1 MRLRL
6 TVLSKSSLIGSIDFK
21 IQQLLDATS
30 EDQLLKR
37 VSGHLSNKK
46 EETGKMKLS
55 FRMEALKNLPKQQ
68 QNNNNLPSSQPS
80 SQPPSRIQSAG
91 GNPNSRS
98 SPHLMMNNN
107 NNNASMSFSNYDPS
121 SFLTPQNN
129 NKNSNNE
136 RFPPQNHN
144 NILSKSTNNLP
155 LLSQEQQRSA
165 FPLTMTIYEIRVI
178 ELNFLNPQQQQP
190 IILRMH
196 CDSFYQS
203 VEVIKNTLSNFALFN
218 YCLSN

>member
-129 NKNSNNE
+129 NKNSNND

-144 NILSKSTNNLP
+144 NILSKSTNNL
-155 LLSQEQQRSA
+155 LEQQRSA
-165 FPLTMTIYEIRVI
+165 FPLTMTIYELRVI

-203 VEVIKNTLSNFALFN
+203 VEVMKNSFLVFFSF
-218 YCLSN
+218 